1 MANYNKVLLIGN
13 LTRDPQLRYTPNQQ
27 PVCDFGLAIN
37 RKWKGA
43 DGQMHEDVC
52 FVDCTAWAR
61 QAETLSKYVTKGQP
75 LFVEGRLNYRTWDG
89 PDGKKRSKLDVV
101 VERFQFLGGGKG
113 GGGQGG
119 AGRAAQ
125 PGAAQPGAAQAGAAQ
140 PGAAQAGSAGRAAPP
155 QDAQR
160 QETSGAENQAP
171 PAGGEYDFSQ
181 DVEDDTIPF

>member
-1 MANYNKVLLIGN
+1 MANYNKVFLMGN
-13 LTRDPQLRYTPNQQ
+13 LTRDPQLRYTPNKQA
-27 PVCDFGLAIN
+27 VCDFGIAIN

-52 FVDCTAWAR
+52 FVDCTAWAGR
-61 QAETLSKYVTKGQP
+61 GEVISKYLTKGQP
-75 LFVEGRLNYRTWDG
+75 IFVEGRLHYHTWDG

-101 VERFQFLGGGKG
+101 VDQFQFIGSK

-119 AGRAAQ
+119 GRPAGQ
-125 PGAAQPGAAQAGAAQ
+125 GAPA
-140 PGAAQAGSAGRAAPP
+140 AAPP
-155 QDAQR
+155 QSQDAQR

-171 PAGGEYDFSQ
+171 AAGSEYDFTQ